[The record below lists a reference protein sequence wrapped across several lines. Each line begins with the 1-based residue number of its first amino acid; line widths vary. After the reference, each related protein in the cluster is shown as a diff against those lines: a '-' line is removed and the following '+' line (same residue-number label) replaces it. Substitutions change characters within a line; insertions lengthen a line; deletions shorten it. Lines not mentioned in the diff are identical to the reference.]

1 MINKIF
7 NQNIIL
13 QKIKPGSLF
22 INDLTDYTKFHISS
36 LLIDLG
42 YDLEIVLKFLSI
54 NMDTYLNVLKVYD
67 TSNMWYTSNIHMG
80 ALSIISKSENE
91 NSIKLATKMIEEL
104 DRTKFSST
112 KWRYRGSINR
122 VASFYHYVP
131 FIDRHDIKISEK
143 TLSILY
149 EDLTYMQNSLGS
161 FTYPNGFSCIELDSV
176 VVLAF
181 LKKKG
186 YDVTKMLELKLFNSQ
201 CTLKKNGWSLFS
213 KGQNKFV
220 SFLELFTNVSS
231 IQDFLWNTKKYFL
244 MLKSFNMIM
253 AIKV

>member
-1 MINKIF
+1 M
-7 NQNIIL
+7 
-13 QKIKPGSLF
+13 
-22 INDLTDYTKFHISS
+22 SS

-54 NMDTYLNVLKVYD
+54 NMDTCLNVLKVYD

-131 FIDRHDIKISEK
+131 FIDRHDIKISEE

-181 LKKKG
+181 
-186 YDVTKMLELKLFNSQ
+186 
-201 CTLKKNGWSLFS
+201 
-213 KGQNKFV
+213 
-220 SFLELFTNVSS
+220 
-231 IQDFLWNTKKYFL
+231 
-244 MLKSFNMIM
+244 
-253 AIKV
+253 